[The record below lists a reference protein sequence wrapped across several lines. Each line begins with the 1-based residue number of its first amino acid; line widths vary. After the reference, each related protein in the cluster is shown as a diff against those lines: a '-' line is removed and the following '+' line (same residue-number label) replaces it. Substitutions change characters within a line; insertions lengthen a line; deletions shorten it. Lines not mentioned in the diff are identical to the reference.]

1 MSTEV
6 NAGRERSNAYSLF
19 ILVLTVLSLLIMV
32 ALVLPLN
39 QATSDLLIVYDNV
52 IWACSWSISR

>member
-6 NAGRERSNAYSLF
+6 NAGPERSNAYSLF

-32 ALVLPLN
+32 ALVYRSTRQP
-39 QATSDLLIVYDNV
+39 AT
-52 IWACSWSISR
+52 C